1 MRVVVLARVW
11 WALTQQLPVSPR
23 PPHIAVTVAPRQT
36 VSLVTCLGID
46 IHYLQM
52 QLISRVENKLA
63 IALAGTDTVKAAAL
77 RLLQQ
82 IPARMLKGEL
92 GERLA
97 CWKGAVTEAQFGA
110 GFGVLHAV
118 QA

>member
-1 MRVVVLARVW
+1 
-11 WALTQQLPVSPR
+11 
-23 PPHIAVTVAPRQT
+23 
-36 VSLVTCLGID
+36 
-46 IHYLQM
+46 M

-97 CWKGAVTEAQFGA
+97 CWKEAVTEAQLA
-110 GFGVLHAV
+110 AEFGVLHAA